1 MQLYRFI
8 VGTVASLF
16 ACVAMAS
23 EPINIVT
30 NVPPGGL
37 SEKISLMLQNSLEA
51 AGFKTNLVRFD
62 NCKSLENW
70 VKQNPKKP
78 AIFDWPLVNQALSIT
93 EPNNPAACN
102 IPLSRDTLVTV
113 SFQTQFQLCSMA
125 TPGNAMARWRAGTG
139 RMGITGTPAIHKTMA
154 EQIVADLSPDTKI
167 VVYKSNP
174 ALIQAVASGEVAFA
188 GQFSNAGAIT
198 SAGAKCFFTLGDREK
213 AKKIG
218 STSVDDIKPNSS
230 VAGMGYLSTVV
241 GYNLD
246 MDKVRPVVVAA
257 IKNNEDLK
265 KHFSAGADP
274 KGLVIGQ
281 TPDQQWKDVEN
292 YLNRFRK

>member
-1 MQLYRFI
+1 MQLCRFI
-8 VGTVASLF
+8 VGTVTSLF

-30 NVPPGGL
+30 STPPGGL
-37 SEKISLMLQNSLEA
+37 SEKINLMLQSNLEA
-51 AGFKTNLVRFD
+51 AGYRTNLVRFD

-78 AIFDWPLVNQALSIT
+78 AVFEWPLVNQALSIT
-93 EPNNPAACN
+93 EPNNPVACN
-102 IPLSRDTLVTV
+102 IPLSRETIV
-113 SFQTQFQLCSMA
+113 STIFQTQFQLCSMA

-139 RMGITGTPAIHKTMA
+139 RMGVTATPGIHKAMA

-167 VVYKSNP
+167 VMYKGNP
-174 ALIQAVASGEVAFA
+174 ALIQALASGEVAFA
-188 GQFSNAGAIT
+188 GQFSNAGAVT

-218 STSVDDIKPNSS
+218 STSVEDIKPNSA

-241 GYNLD
+241 GFNVDL
-246 MDKVRPVVVAA
+246 DKVRPVVVEAV
-257 IKNNEDLK
+257 KNDKDLK
-265 KHFSAGADP
+265 KHFAAGADP
-274 KGLVIGQ
+274 KGVIIGQ
-281 TPDQQWKDVEN
+281 TPDQQWRDVEN
-292 YLNRFRK
+292 YLNRFKK